1 LISRPANNYG
11 AYQKSPKLEN
21 FMKKLVLALTAAL
34 LVSGTASA
42 RDQLSLAGSSTVL
55 PFATIIA
62 EEMGKNPNFKTPV
75 VESGGSSVGKK
86 GVCDGIGTEFID
98 IGNASS
104 RMKPAELEYC
114 DKNGVTLT
122 EIKVGYDGI
131 AVANSLEGQTLEISK
146 ADLGKALTIEVPA
159 CDAIAGRNFSCDEWI
174 PNPFTKWSE
183 INPAYPDIEIRVYG
197 PPTTSG
203 TRASFAEMVNQKAY
217 CGKNKIAKAA
227 SAARG
232 DKKGKKC
239 RAMRT
244 DGAYV
249 EAGEQ
254 DNLIVQKLQ
263 EDKDAYGIFGF
274 SYLDQNTDTL
284 QSAIVDSTPATFE
297 LIASGDYAISRA
309 LWYYVKHEHVNVIP
323 GMAEYMKEWT
333 KHWDSE
339 GVLADAGMVP
349 MPEAERAKYSKA
361 MTELP
366 KLTADILTK

>member
-1 LISRPANNYG
+1 
-11 AYQKSPKLEN
+11 
-21 FMKKLVLALTAAL
+21 
-34 LVSGTASA
+34 
-42 RDQLSLAGSSTVL
+42 
-55 PFATIIA
+55 
-62 EEMGKNPNFKTPV
+62 
-75 VESGGSSVGKK
+75 
-86 GVCDGIGTEFID
+86 
-98 IGNASS
+98 
-104 RMKPAELEYC
+104 
-114 DKNGVTLT
+114 
-122 EIKVGYDGI
+122 
-131 AVANSLEGQTLEISK
+131 
-146 ADLGKALTIEVPA
+146 
-159 CDAIAGRNFSCDEWI
+159 
-174 PNPFTKWSE
+174 
-183 INPAYPDIEIRVYG
+183 
-197 PPTTSG
+197 
-203 TRASFAEMVNQKAY
+203 
-217 CGKNKIAKAA
+217 
-227 SAARG
+227 
-232 DKKGKKC
+232 
-239 RAMRT
+239 MRT

-254 DNLIVQKLQ
+254 DNLIVQKLL

>member
-1 LISRPANNYG
+1 
-11 AYQKSPKLEN
+11 
-21 FMKKLVLALTAAL
+21 MKKLVGAMIAFALI
-34 LVSGTASA
+34 SGTALA

-86 GVCDGIGTEFID
+86 GVCDGVGTEFID
-98 IGNASS
+98 FGNASS

-131 AVANSLEGQTLEISK
+131 AVANSLEGETLTISK
-146 ADLGKALTIEVPA
+146 ADLGMALTAEVPA
-159 CDAIAGRNFSCDEWI
+159 CYEGSGRNDNCEEWI
-174 PNPFTKWSE
+174 PNPFTKWSD
-183 INPAYPDIEIRVYG
+183 INASYPDLEIRVYG

-217 CGKNKIAKAA
+217 CGKDPIAKKA

-263 EDKDAYGIFGF
+263 EDKDAFGIFGF
-274 SYLDQNTDTL
+274 DQNRDTL
-284 QSAIVDSTPATFE
+284 QSAVVDGTPADFE

-309 LWYYVKHEHVNVIP
+309 LWFYVKHEHMNVIP
-323 GMAEYMKEWT
+323 GMSEYMKEWT
-333 KHWDSE
+333 KHWDE
-339 GVLADAGMVP
+339 DGVLADAGMVP
-349 MPEAERAKYSKA
+349 MPEDERAKYVAA

-366 KLTADILTK
+366 KLTADMLEQHA

>member
-1 LISRPANNYG
+1 
-11 AYQKSPKLEN
+11 
-21 FMKKLVLALTAAL
+21 MKKLLLTLIAAL
-34 LVSGTASA
+34 LVSGAALA

-131 AVANSLEGQTLEISK
+131 AVANSLQGAVLEISK

-159 CDAIAGRNFSCDEWI
+159 CDAIPGRTDNCEEWI
-174 PNPFTKWSE
+174 PNPFKKWSD
-183 INPAYPDIEIRVYG
+183 INPAYPDIDIRVYG

-203 TRASFAEMVNQKAY
+203 TRASFAEIVNEKAY
-217 CGKNKIAKAA
+217 CGGNKIAKAA

-263 EDKDAYGIFGF
+263 EDKDAYGLFGF
-274 SYLDQNTDTL
+274 SYLDQNRDTL
-284 QSAIVDSTPATFE
+284 QSAVVDGTPADFD

-309 LWYYVKHEHVNVIP
+309 LWFYVKHEHMNVIP
-323 GMAEYMKEWT
+323 GIAEYLNEWT
-333 KHWDSE
+333 KHWDEE
-339 GVLADAGMVP
+339 GLLADAGMVA
-349 MPEAERAKYSKA
+349 MPQEERAAYAKA
-361 MTELP
+361 MVELP
-366 KLTADILTK
+366 KLTADILKK